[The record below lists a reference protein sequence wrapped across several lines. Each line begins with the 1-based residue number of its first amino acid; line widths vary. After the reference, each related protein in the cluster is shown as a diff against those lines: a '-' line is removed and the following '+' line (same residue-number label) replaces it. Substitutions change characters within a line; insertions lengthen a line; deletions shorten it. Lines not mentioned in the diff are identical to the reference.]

1 MAPFTFSSIQHFPPH
16 AALPCHTSSCF
27 QQSLLPPR
35 CQNSCVATAA
45 KSAHWSKL
53 HFQNSSAHGDT
64 TKGMLVKITAFAGLL
79 PPAAEFLESKFSSL
93 SSPLFQQL
101 GLGFSHMLPTARG
114 VIRNYS
120 SKAVLAAVFKLRHS
134 LGRSFSLTIGIDLS
148 TPQPWAALVYL
159 GEALCQ
165 KAFQLF
171 CMALNRAALLSSTL
185 KRSLC
190 CIF

>member
-27 QQSLLPPR
+27 QQSLLPPC

-64 TKGMLVKITAFAGLL
+64 TKRMLVKITAFSGLL

-93 SSPLFQQL
+93 SNPFLPTTRTV
-101 GLGFSHMLPTARG
+101 FSHMLPTARG
-114 VIRNYS
+114 IFRNYG
-120 SKAVLAAVFKLRHS
+120 SKAVLAVVFKLHHS

-148 TPQPWAALVYL
+148 TPQPWAALVCL
-159 GEALCQ
+159 GETLC
-165 KAFQLF
+165 
-171 CMALNRAALLSSTL
+171 
-185 KRSLC
+185 
-190 CIF
+190 